1 MDEEQVLN
9 YTIEAIIKELKVIQ
23 TKLND
28 LKFDIAK
35 EESKLRLYQK
45 IDSINLYIDEVLK
58 SDRAEFYQG
67 VQLNLDSLLK
77 GEVCKQKNAVQNVL

>member
-1 MDEEQVLN
+1 MNEEQVLI
-9 YTIEAIIKELKVIQ
+9 YTIEVIIKELKVIQ

-35 EESKLRLYQK
+35 EESRLRLYQK

-58 SDRAEFYQG
+58 SDRAEFY
-67 VQLNLDSLLK
+67 
-77 GEVCKQKNAVQNVL
+77 